1 MGCPYKISLLG
12 FGKCYFVKYN
22 LCVNKFW
29 NILKGSTSRCPMSSA
44 EHVTSGFTTAVETNS
59 NSSGRSVLTA
69 NDAAAKAVERERS
82 GHNARYR
89 VCNCSAHGVRPKG
102 RSIKCPARGRVD
114 GIKGPNAK
122 TQGNEDTVQ
131 VRLDGLTEA
140 EYRRAIQYWSPHY
153 CRTRVRW

>member
-1 MGCPYKISLLG
+1 
-12 FGKCYFVKYN
+12 
-22 LCVNKFW
+22 
-29 NILKGSTSRCPMSSA
+29 MSCA
-44 EHVTSGFTTAVETNS
+44 GYVTSGSITDQGTNS

-69 NDAAAKAVERERS
+69 NVAAANSVERERS

-102 RSIKCPARGRVD
+102 HSIKCPARARVD
-114 GIKGPNAK
+114 GIKGPYAK
-122 TQGNEDTVQ
+122 TQGNEDSVQ
-131 VRLDGLTEA
+131 VRLDGLTQA

>member
-1 MGCPYKISLLG
+1 MMCLTQ
-12 FGKCYFVKYN
+12 N
-22 LCVNKFW
+22 A
-29 NILKGSTSRCPMSSA
+29 ST
-44 EHVTSGFTTAVETNS
+44 VTSGFTTEPGTSS

-102 RSIKCPARGRVD
+102 HSIKCPARPRVD
-114 GIKGPNAK
+114 GVKGPYAK

-131 VRLDGLTEA
+131 LRLDGLTQA
-140 EYRRAIQYWSPHY
+140 EYRRAIQYWSPRY